1 MTTLAIISATLFA
14 LYLIVMAKLHGV
26 QPSISDNYYVA
37 KHPWSFTLAMWTVAF
52 TMLPPMLSATTE
64 TFQFTAFLSCAG
76 IAFVGA
82 AAAYKQ
88 QLTNQVHIAGAA
100 TAALMSIV
108 WAYTICPP
116 IPTVAIITAAYI
128 LLRKPALTCQQ
139 STCLRRQAKVI
150 TVYCL
155 ELTAFAMT
163 YITYF
168 ISLIIN

>member
-1 MTTLAIISATLFA
+1 MLTLAIISAILFA
-14 LYLIVMAKLHGV
+14 TYLFCMAKLHGV
-26 QPSISDNYYVA
+26 QPSVSDNYYVS
-37 KHPWSFTLAMWTVAF
+37 KHPWTFTLAMWTVAF

-82 AAAYKQ
+82 AAAYRQ
-88 QLTNQVHIAGAA
+88 SLSNTVHTIGAVI
-100 TAALMSIV
+100 AALFAVI

-116 IPTVAIITAAYI
+116 LPTIAILAAVNI
-128 LLRKPALTCQQ
+128 LL
-139 STCLRRQAKVI
+139 SKVSNKI
-150 TVYCL
+150 YWI
-155 ELTAFAMT
+155 EIIAFIVT